1 MLQQLPINQTT
12 KKALKALQSIAFNA
26 FLA

>member
-12 KKALKALQSIAFNA
+12 KKALKALLCNAFND
-26 FLA
+26 F